1 MVKKY
6 IYLWCVAIL
15 LGGCAYSVYSNA
27 YPHLKKVRVEAFEN
41 QSSEFEIASTVL
53 NQLSLEFR
61 NDGRLKLVTQNPDC
75 ALEGNILSYTEDIY
89 SYDAANQVQ
98 DYQLRLLVS
107 VTFTDLINNS
117 VLYEN
122 RNLQVSEIYKVSDE
136 SSARWNTKAEAEEEL
151 IKGLFR
157 IIVQNSLEAW

>member
-1 MVKKY
+1 MVKKF
-6 IYLWCVAIL
+6 IYLWWIAAL

-41 QSSEFEIASTVL
+41 QSSDFEIASTLL

-75 ALEGNILSYTEDIY
+75 ALVGTILSYTEDIY

-117 VLYEN
+117 LLYEN
-122 RNLQVSEIYKVSDE
+122 RNLQVSEIYAVSDE
-136 SSARWNTKAEAEEEL
+136 SSARWNSKAEAEEEL
-151 IKGLFR
+151 IKALFR
-157 IIVQNSLEAW
+157 IIIQNSLEAW

>member
-1 MVKKY
+1 MVKKF
-6 IYLWCVAIL
+6 IYLWWIATL
-15 LGGCAYSVYSNA
+15 LSGCAYSVYSNA

-41 QSSEFEIASTVL
+41 QSSDFEIASTLL